1 MHALVDMA
9 CAYAWAWSWSSLSSS
24 SLIIQPSS
32 SASYLS
38 SSRLSQNISSMS
50 GPSSRCR
57 WVGVHVGRYPCI
69 VKWALLRKVLHTQ
82 EKGEY
87 RSPRDMHGD
96 NHNGAPMYISFSK
109 QNIICSLLK
118 WNFRSGGYFFF
129 WIWKWIGICCLLILN
144 STNKC
149 ACAFAYVVHNYTNET
164 NEMIF
169 KTKTKYYQWQRNPF

>member
-69 VKWALLRKVLHTQ
+69 VKWALLRKVFHAQ
-82 EKGEY
+82 GKGES
-87 RSPRDMHGD
+87 RSPRNMHGD
-96 NHNGAPMYISFSK
+96 NHIGAPMYISFSK
-109 QNIICSLLK
+109 QNIFWSLLK
-118 WNFRSGGYFFF
+118 WKFRSGGYFFLNLKM
-129 WIWKWIGICCLLILN
+129 IWNCLFVNCKFNKQMCMRIRICGSQL
-144 STNKC
+144 
-149 ACAFAYVVHNYTNET
+149 H
-164 NEMIF
+164 
-169 KTKTKYYQWQRNPF
+169 